1 MNEFDAKSKITL
13 ISRYGIEKMKKKH
26 IYLFAIKVEVVDN
39 NKRLNNKIVKLSK
52 KKHFLGIVYKRDMCF
67 KIFIS

>member
-13 ISRYGIEKMKKKH
+13 ISHYRKEKNGKEKN
-26 IYLFAIKVEVVDN
+26 IFAVKVKVIDN
-39 NKRLNNKIVKLSK
+39 NKRFINKIVKLSK
-52 KKHFLGIVYKRDMCF
+52 KKHFLGIVNKRDMCF